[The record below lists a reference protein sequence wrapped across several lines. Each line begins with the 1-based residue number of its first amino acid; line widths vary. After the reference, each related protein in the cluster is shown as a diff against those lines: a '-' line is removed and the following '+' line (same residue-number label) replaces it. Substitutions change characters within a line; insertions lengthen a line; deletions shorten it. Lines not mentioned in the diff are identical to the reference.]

1 MHLKINNFT
10 HTKKKKKTNPHTS
23 MLNIKLTVLLS
34 TELFISKCYCLAQR
48 GKSNPKKTKTKK
60 NSFDDVASIR
70 PFPSEINHVTVLYS
84 NKSWEPLIKGTPVHI
99 GIGQEFSQF
108 IALSVVVHHTKAF
121 VTEETWVTRSK
132 LVVGGIPSRK
142 TRYVISL

>member
-10 HTKKKKKTNPHTS
+10 HKKKKTNPHTS

-48 GKSNPKKTKTKK
+48 GKSNPKKTKKQKQFWWRCKYQTI
-60 NSFDDVASIR
+60 SFWN
-70 PFPSEINHVTVLYS
+70 INHVTVLYS

-99 GIGQEFSQF
+99 GISQEFSQF

>member
-10 HTKKKKKTNPHTS
+10 HTQKKTNPHTS

-48 GKSNPKKTKTKK
+48 GKSNPKKKQQKK
-60 NSFDDVASIR
+60 QFWWRCKYQTISFWN
-70 PFPSEINHVTVLYS
+70 INHVTVLYS

>member
-1 MHLKINNFT
+1 MLLFSSEENQTLKN
-10 HTKKKKKTNPHTS
+10 KKQKQFWWRCKYQT
-23 MLNIKLTVLLS
+23 
-34 TELFISKCYCLAQR
+34 ISFW
-48 GKSNPKKTKTKK
+48 N
-60 NSFDDVASIR
+60 
-70 PFPSEINHVTVLYS
+70 INHVTVLYS